1 MRDSIESMCRFR
13 RAGIEQGS
21 TGALHLDGFESLT
34 SAKKENPH
42 RMVWVSFCVRTL
54 ILKRCDPRG
63 AFSLLR
69 GVAFRPRGGRNFRRG
84 VADAFI

>member
-54 ILKRCDPRG
+54 ILIQLHPPFGVRG
-63 AFSLLR
+63 CKTKNRTGKKARFQL
-69 GVAFRPRGGRNFRRG
+69 A
-84 VADAFI
+84 IY